1 MAANSIQK
9 KAESLF
15 KSSYYP
21 LISILMALLGGGII
35 ISALGFSPIDA
46 YRALI
51 KGSFGNA
58 NAIGET
64 LVKASPLIF
73 TGLSYAIAKRCGI
86 INLGAEGQLYAG
98 ALTGTLV
105 GTALTGLPMAI
116 HLPLAI
122 AAGFLGGAIFGM
134 LVGVLKT
141 RFGASELIT
150 TIMLNYI
157 AVSFISFCVTG
168 PMKDTAA
175 GSFPQSK
182 QILASARFPH
192 LMEGSRLHAGIFVV
206 ILALL
211 FYYFFMWRT
220 TRGYQMRVIGLNSTA
235 GHYAGM
241 NLKTNSILSMF
252 LAGGMAGIGGSMEIM
267 AVQFRLLQDFSSN
280 YGFDGI
286 AVALLGNNSPIGIA
300 LSGILFGALRSGS
313 GKMQMLAQVP
323 SAVIYM
329 IQGFIILFV
338 IGREM
343 FNLSKLIKNKK
354 QILNPCNDETVK
366 EAESK

>member
-1 MAANSIQK
+1 MAANSILK
-9 KAESLF
+9 KAESIL

-21 LISILMALLGGGII
+21 LISIVMALLGGGII
-35 ISALGFSPIDA
+35 ISALGFSPIEA
-46 YRALI
+46 YKALI

-86 INLGAEGQLYAG
+86 INLGAEGQLYVG

-105 GTALTGLPMAI
+105 GTTLTGLPMFI
-116 HLPLAI
+116 HLPMAI
-122 AAGFLGGAIFGM
+122 AAGFLGGAIYGV

-141 RFGASELIT
+141 KFGASELIT

-157 AVSFISFCVTG
+157 AINFISFCVTG
-168 PMKDTAA
+168 PMKDIESST
-175 GSFPQSK
+175 FPQSK
-182 QILASARFPH
+182 SILASARYPQI
-192 LMEGSRLHAGIFVV
+192 LQGTRLHAGIFVV

-220 TRGYQMRVIGLNSTA
+220 TRGYEMRVIGLNASA
-235 GHYAGM
+235 GQYAGM

-313 GKMQMLAQVP
+313 GKMQMLAKVP

-338 IGREM
+338 IGREL
-343 FNLSKLIKNKK
+343 FNLSKLIKSKRRNTSR
-354 QILNPCNDETVK
+354 LNDEKVK
-366 EAESK
+366 GVESI